1 MTKLF
6 AATALAGMLAVAPA
20 FAQDAT
26 PAPATPP
33 AATGD
38 ATATPPAAA
47 GAATAPTAT
56 GRFIPAPSQDDW
68 VASRLIGSTVYSPA
82 NESLGD
88 INDIVASQDGQVKAV
103 VIGVGGFLGIGEK
116 NVAVAP
122 AELQRVADGNSWRY
136 QLNTT
141 KDELNS
147 AAEFK
152 IPEPAPAAGT
162 TSTST
167 PATDGT
173 TPPATTTPPAADMTT
188 TPPADGTTTA
198 PADPATPMA
207 PAAPSTTTP

>member
-6 AATALAGMLAVAPA
+6 AATALAGLLVAAPA
-20 FAQDAT
+20 FAQDTT
-26 PAPATPP
+26 PAETTPATPP

-38 ATATPPAAA
+38 TMQPAS
-47 GAATAPTAT
+47 PTLE
-56 GRFIPAPSQDDW
+56 RFVAAPSADDW
-68 VASRLIGSTVYSPA
+68 VASRLIGSTIYSPA

-88 INDIVASQDGQVKAV
+88 VNDIVASKDGQVKAI

-141 KDELNS
+141 KDELS
-147 AAEFK
+147 AAAEFK
-152 IPEPAPAAGT
+152 IPEEPAVDGTATGTVDPNAPAVD
-162 TSTST
+162 
-167 PATDGT
+167 PN
-173 TPPATTTPPAADMTT
+173 
-188 TPPADGTTTA
+188 A
-198 PADPATPMA
+198 PVTDPATPMA